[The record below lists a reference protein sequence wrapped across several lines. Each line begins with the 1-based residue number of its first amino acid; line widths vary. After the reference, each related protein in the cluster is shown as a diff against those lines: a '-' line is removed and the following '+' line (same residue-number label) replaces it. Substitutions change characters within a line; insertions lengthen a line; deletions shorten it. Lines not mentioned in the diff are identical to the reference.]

1 MAKYQFGQARRSTF
15 NNFVSD
21 LSIDDDEVKYLIT
34 ESILIPET
42 VFFKDSK
49 ITLSGDNILQ
59 PTNESGSSIKSY
71 YIKIKFYKQS
81 ESDQTI
87 TIKLVSSNKQE
98 DNEQIV
104 ETINI
109 SKGPEDEYVIYETVL
124 KPNQDYNEIQFILAR
139 KIEEDYLVPNGS
151 IDGYPIYGREMDIE
165 IEKLQ
170 EINNLITAL
179 NVSSTGKLK
188 QIGVQSTPGFLMS
201 IDGEPVRVGRT
212 GMYEINYGVS
222 ISYLGFVINDDKTQF
237 LLDYQY

>member
-87 TIKLVSSNKQE
+87 TIKLVNSNKQE

-109 SKGPEDEYVIYETVL
+109 SKGPEDEYIIYETVL

-139 KIEEDYLVPNGS
+139 KIEEDYLVPSGS

>member
-139 KIEEDYLVPNGS
+139 KIEEDYLVPSGS

-188 QIGVQSTPGFLMS
+188 QIGVQSAPGFLMS

-222 ISYLGFVINDDKTQF
+222 ISYLGFIINDDKTQF

>member
-139 KIEEDYLVPNGS
+139 KIEEDYLVPSGS

-188 QIGVQSTPGFLMS
+188 QIGVQSAPGFLMS

>member
-87 TIKLVSSNKQE
+87 NIKLVNNNKQE

-109 SKGPEDEYVIYETVL
+109 SKGPEDEYIIYETVL

-139 KIEEDYLVPNGS
+139 KIEEDYLVPSGS

-188 QIGVQSTPGFLMS
+188 QIGVQSAPGFLMS